1 MRLLRIT
8 IGGYR
13 NITRTTIDLEG
24 ITALVSPNNYG
35 KTNLLNAIEFA
46 SEFIN
51 ESPRTRSLMMSSS
64 ALVPLVSAIEDEN
77 FYFEMILE
85 NTDINEAYRFTKYS
99 FEFSWIKDNETGQ
112 RIVNE
117 TLDIGH
123 KLGARWTT
131 YLKRDEGKYRKS
143 YDTRSFR
150 KITLDDNQLA
160 IDVLTAMEDIDINP
174 VIRSIKQMGFI
185 VLSSLDARNRFNA
198 VPIDFYPAL
207 KNSMNDEDLPR
218 ALYSLKESHPKKFQD
233 FLSAVHTLFPQFN
246 TVGLQT
252 YESKPEEKNA
262 LTEALID
269 NQEEDEGDDVPFR
282 IKDEIY
288 RLLIKSDYLNQP
300 LDISRMSAGTQRL
313 FWLIAS
319 TIFASL
325 ENVTCVGV
333 EEVETSIHPKMMKML
348 LEILNDNRGDA
359 SLLLT
364 SHSPYLIQYL
374 KPQHIYIGVPNNE
387 GLAMFKRIKKNGIK
401 KINEAAYERGMSFGE
416 YLFELMS
423 SGEDGERVLLR
434 WLEE

>member
-160 IDVLTAMEDIDINP
+160 I
-174 VIRSIKQMGFI
+174 SQK
-185 VLSSLDARNRFNA
+185 SLC
-198 VPIDFYPAL
+198 VPAL
-207 KNSMNDEDLPR
+207 MRE
-218 ALYSLKESHPKKFQD
+218 
-233 FLSAVHTLFPQFN
+233 
-246 TVGLQT
+246 
-252 YESKPEEKNA
+252 
-262 LTEALID
+262 
-269 NQEEDEGDDVPFR
+269 
-282 IKDEIY
+282 
-288 RLLIKSDYLNQP
+288 
-300 LDISRMSAGTQRL
+300 ISRG
-313 FWLIAS
+313 
-319 TIFASL
+319 
-325 ENVTCVGV
+325 
-333 EEVETSIHPKMMKML
+333 
-348 LEILNDNRGDA
+348 
-359 SLLLT
+359 
-364 SHSPYLIQYL
+364 
-374 KPQHIYIGVPNNE
+374 
-387 GLAMFKRIKKNGIK
+387 
-401 KINEAAYERGMSFGE
+401 
-416 YLFELMS
+416 
-423 SGEDGERVLLR
+423 
-434 WLEE
+434 